1 MGCLVCKS
9 HICWGQRLIKQT
21 GKLKGNFY
29 KILQGGLQDKSALGT
44 HRLEKNIVGL
54 TGEKRQLKD
63 GLAGQVLA

>member
-1 MGCLVCKS
+1 M
-9 HICWGQRLIKQT
+9 IKQT

-29 KILQGGLQDKSALGT
+29 TTLQGGLQDKSALGT